1 MICTEAIILAGG
13 FGTRLQSVVSDI
25 PKPMAQVGEKPF
37 LYYILRYLESFGIE
51 RTVLSVG
58 YRHEFISQYF
68 GDRFGAMELFY
79 AIENQPLGTGGAV
92 KYASE
97 MIQAN
102 RFFLFNGD
110 SFFRTD
116 LEKLNDLHNQRNAK
130 ITLSLK
136 EMQNFDRYGSVV
148 MDTSGLISAFNEKR
162 YCESGLIN
170 TGIYVIEKH
179 IVANFP
185 EQKFS
190 LEKDILEKE
199 VANSSV
205 YGRVFDGFF
214 IDIGIPEDYSR
225 IQSLVEEL
233 M

>member
-1 MICTEAIILAGG
+1 MTCKEAIILAGG

-25 PKPMAQVGEKPF
+25 PKPMASVGDKPF
-37 LYYILRYLESFGIE
+37 LFYILRYLESFGIE

-58 YRHEFISQYF
+58 YRHEIISQYF
-68 GDRFGAMELFY
+68 GSRFGSMELLY

-102 RFFLFNGD
+102 RFFLLNGD
-110 SFFRTD
+110 SFFRAD
-116 LEKLNDLHNQRNAK
+116 LKKLYRLHNDKEAR

-136 EMQNFDRYGSVV
+136 EMQNFDRYGSVE
-148 MDTSGLISAFNEKR
+148 MTPMGLISAFNEKR
-162 YCESGLIN
+162 FCESGLIN

-199 VANSSV
+199 ITNNTV
-205 YGRVFDGFF
+205 YGQVYDGFF
-214 IDIGIPEDYSR
+214 IDIGIPDDYQR
-225 IQSLVEEL
+225 VQSLVEEL

>member
-1 MICTEAIILAGG
+1 MICKEAIILAGG

-25 PKPMAQVGEKPF
+25 PKPMAPVGDKPF
-37 LYYILRYLESFGIE
+37 LFYILRYLESFGIE

-58 YRHEFISQYF
+58 YRHEIISQYF

-92 KYASE
+92 KYAAG
-97 MIQAN
+97 MLQADQ
-102 RFFLFNGD
+102 FFLLNGD
-110 SFFRTD
+110 SFFRAD
-116 LEKLNDLHNQRNAK
+116 LEKLNALHNRRNSQ

-162 YCESGLIN
+162 FCESGLIN
-170 TGIYVIEKH
+170 TGIYVIQKQT
-179 IVANFP
+179 VVNFP
-185 EQKFS
+185 EHKFS

-199 VANSSV
+199 VSNNSV
-205 YGRVFDGFF
+205 YGQVFDNFF
-214 IDIGIPEDYSR
+214 IDIGIPDDYHR

-233 M
+233 I